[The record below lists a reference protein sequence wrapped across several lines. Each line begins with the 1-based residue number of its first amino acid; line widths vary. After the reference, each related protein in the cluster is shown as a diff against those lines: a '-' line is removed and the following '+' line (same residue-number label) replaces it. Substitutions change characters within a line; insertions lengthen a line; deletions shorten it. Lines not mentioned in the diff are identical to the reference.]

1 MIRSHWRPFIS
12 AQPTTLFHHKM
23 SEIPREPVINLRPM
37 TGSDLEQVTA
47 LDRESFQT
55 PWPEEAF
62 VYDLQRIHSAICW
75 VAEMDHPDAGKLL
88 VGMIVVWVNGE
99 KAHIGTLAVKPGYR
113 RRGIAQHLLAEALL
127 ECNRRQVQQVTL
139 EARIGNQKAQQLYQR
154 FGFQQVGLKQG
165 YYQDSNED
173 AILMLLTPLDT
184 EQLADLADY
193 GYH

>member
-1 MIRSHWRPFIS
+1 
-12 AQPTTLFHHKM
+12 M